1 MYVKCKRKIDIR
13 FYLERRNEL
22 IDVMT
27 KLLAG
32 EDNEDDI
39 KRYARL
45 VSLYGVASI
54 VSFT

>member
-1 MYVKCKRKIDIR
+1 M
-13 FYLERRNEL
+13 

-45 VSLYGVASI
+45 VSLYWEKKNIYVCKMKKKNTYKILFGKEK
-54 VSFT
+54 

>member
-1 MYVKCKRKIDIR
+1 M
-13 FYLERRNEL
+13 

-54 VSFT
+54 ANSLKGDLIETRN